1 MFPNVEICHVWSAIH
16 MFLCLRTIL
25 TIPLCFCCFYQ
36 YDFHS
41 YTGWPLSGYIAPM
54 MYDFHKFTTNYCYSF
69 FTYSTNHQILLGW
82 SWMIQKI
89 TNVFAP
95 EVYPALSPSQSVSFK
110 IDFSMNKKNKNLDDF
125 SWGPRMVQ
133 KKCFSYKVVPP
144 SDVNWSINPINY
156 SYIYYKP

>member
-1 MFPNVEICHVWSAIH
+1 MFPNVEICHVWSTIH

-25 TIPLCFCCFYQ
+25 TIPLRFCCFYQ
-36 YDFHS
+36 HDFHS

-54 MYDFHKFTTNYCYSF
+54 MYDFHKFTTNFCYSF

-110 IDFSMNKKNKNLDDF
+110 LDFSMNKKTPKNLDDF

-133 KKCFSYKVVPP
+133 KNVFPTRWCPP
-144 SDVNWSINPINY
+144 VMLIDL
-156 SYIYYKP
+156 